1 MRKDSVSPHY
11 LFQFEFERT
20 QSMLL
25 IRSTLFNIAFYINTI
40 IRLVMMIRV
49 ILFGTSKQNL
59 AQAKKWASTSNT
71 MLDKIA
77 GTKVEFEGLE
87 NLPEGGFIVA
97 AQHQSFWDTFALMP
111 YLDSPVFIYKEE
123 LNKIPLFG
131 SCLQKTKMI
140 AVDRSARGKAM
151 AGVLK
156 GARRE
161 VTDNGR
167 QLFIFPEGT
176 RRAVGAPLDY
186 KFGVGRIYQDVNV
199 PIVPV
204 ALVSGLFWPRH
215 SFLRQPGKFKAKI
228 LPPIEPGLSI
238 EDVMERLVS
247 ETQIASDELL
257 LDAVENNPNLPI
269 TEEVKTRLELILSNK
284 AADN

>member
-1 MRKDSVSPHY
+1 
-11 LFQFEFERT
+11 
-20 QSMLL
+20 MLL
-25 IRSTLFNIAFYINTI
+25 IRSTLFNIAFYSNTI
-40 IRLVMMIRV
+40 IRLILMIRV
-49 ILFGTSKQNL
+49 ILFGTSVQNL
-59 AQAKKWASTSNT
+59 AQAKQWASTSNT
-71 MLDKIA
+71 LLDKIA

-111 YLDSPVFIYKEE
+111 YLNSPVFIYKKE
-123 LNKIPLFG
+123 LGKIPLFG

-140 AVDRSARGKAM
+140 PVDRSARGKAM

-156 GARRE
+156 DARRE
-161 VTDNGR
+161 VTENGR

-186 KFGVGRIYQDVNV
+186 KFGVGRIYQDIDM

-215 SFLRQPGKFKAKI
+215 SFLRQPGQFKAKI

-247 ETQIASDELL
+247 ETQIASDQLL
-257 LDAVENNPNLPI
+257 LDAVKNNPNLPI
-269 TEEVKTRLELILSNK
+269 PAEVQKRLDAIHSSKGQGN
-284 AADN
+284 

>member
-1 MRKDSVSPHY
+1 M
-11 LFQFEFERT
+11 T
-20 QSMLL
+20 L
-25 IRSTLFNIAFYINTI
+25 IRSTLFNIAFYGNTI
-40 IRLVMMIRV
+40 IRLILMIRV

-71 MLDKIA
+71 MLDKLA
-77 GTKVEFEGLE
+77 GTNIEIEGLE

-111 YLDSPVFIYKEE
+111 YLDSPVFIYKKE

-131 SCLQKTKMI
+131 ACLQKTNMI

-156 GARRE
+156 GARKE
-161 VTDNGR
+161 VTENGR

-186 KFGVGRIYQDVNV
+186 KFGVGRIYEDVNV
-199 PIVPV
+199 PIVPI
-204 ALVSGLFWPRH
+204 ALVSGLYWPRH
-215 SFLRQPGKFKAKI
+215 SFMRQPGKFKAKI

-238 EDVMERLVS
+238 EDVMQRLVA
-247 ETQIASDELL
+247 ETQTASDELL
-257 LDAVENNPNLPI
+257 VDAVTNNPNLPI
-269 TEEVKTRLELILSNK
+269 PPAVQERLDFIQSAKE
-284 AADN
+284 A

>member
-1 MRKDSVSPHY
+1 
-11 LFQFEFERT
+11 
-20 QSMLL
+20 MLL
-25 IRSTLFNIAFYINTI
+25 IRSTLFNIAFYGNTI
-40 IRLVMMIRV
+40 VRLIMMIRV
-49 ILFGTSKQNL
+49 ILFGTSIQNL

-71 MLDKIA
+71 MLEKIA

-111 YLDSPVFIYKEE
+111 YLDSPVFIYKKE

-131 SCLQKTKMI
+131 SCLQKTNMI

-161 VTDNGR
+161 VTKNGR

-176 RRAVGAPLDY
+176 RRPVGAPLEY

-204 ALVSGLFWPRH
+204 ALVSGLYWPRH

-238 EDVMERLVS
+238 EDVMDRLVA
-247 ETQIASDELL
+247 ETEVASDQLL
-257 LDAVENNPNLPI
+257 LDAVNDNPNLPI
-269 TEEVKTRLELILSNK
+269 PEEVQKRLDVIRSK
-284 AADN
+284 QDN